1 MRLRRVALIGGL
13 LAIAAPASAQEIN
26 ARVGKLEFEMRA
38 VQRKV
43 FPGGAGGY
51 VEPDIRAPD
60 ASRGADAGTPASNP
74 DIDLSQRVSALESQ
88 MSRLTGD
95 VEQNS
100 HRLRVLEDQFA
111 AYRRATDAR
120 LAAGADSGT
129 ARPAKGG
136 DDAMAP
142 PVDTAV
148 DSSVPRG
155 RPSSRPVRAPTPDE
169 DAQLPAGAHGDG
181 FDGPYAGTR
190 RPPSTMGTRTARL
203 AAVEKPDTGD
213 APEDAYLYG
222 YRLYQAKLYPEA
234 ETQLKQVVATYPKS
248 KRASYAQNLLGR
260 SYLEEGKP
268 SLASI
273 AFYDNYKKM
282 PDGDRAPDSLYY
294 LAQSLM
300 KLNKPADAC
309 KVYAE
314 LGDVYAGKITPEM
327 KSNVA
332 KGRVA
337 AKCQ

>member
-1 MRLRRVALIGGL
+1 MPPLRSGRARSPQS
-13 LAIAAPASAQEIN
+13 ATSESDAPTRTSAP
-26 ARVGKLEFEMRA
+26 K
-38 VQRKV
+38 
-43 FPGGAGGY
+43 
-51 VEPDIRAPD
+51 
-60 ASRGADAGTPASNP
+60 
-74 DIDLSQRVSALESQ
+74 
-88 MSRLTGD
+88 GD
-95 VEQNS
+95 
-100 HRLRVLEDQFA
+100 H
-111 AYRRATDAR
+111 ATR
-120 LAAGADSGT
+120 LAG
-129 ARPAKGG
+129 
-136 DDAMAP
+136 
-142 PVDTAV
+142 
-148 DSSVPRG
+148 
-155 RPSSRPVRAPTPDE
+155 
-169 DAQLPAGAHGDG
+169 
-181 FDGPYAGTR
+181 
-190 RPPSTMGTRTARL
+190 
-203 AAVEKPDTGD
+203 VEKPDTGN

-314 LGDVYAGKITPEM
+314 LGDVYAARITPEM
-327 KSNVA
+327 KANVA
-332 KGRVA
+332 RGRTA

>member
-1 MRLRRVALIGGL
+1 MRLRHVALIGGL
-13 LAIAAPASAQEIN
+13 LAAAAPAGAQEIN
-26 ARVGKLEFEMRA
+26 ARVGKLESEMRA
-38 VQRKV
+38 VQRHV
-43 FPGGAGGY
+43 FPGGAGAS

-60 ASRGADAGTPASNP
+60 ASRDPAPGTPASSP
-74 DIDLSQRVSALESQ
+74 VADLSQRVSAIEAQ
-88 MSRLTGD
+88 MATLTGD

-100 HRLRVLEDQFA
+100 HRLRVLEDGFA
-111 AYRRATDAR
+111 AYKRATDAR
-120 LAAGADSGT
+120 LAATADAGAGMG
-129 ARPAKGG
+129 A
-136 DDAMAP
+136 AP

-148 DSSVPRG
+148 DGSVPRMGSGG
-155 RPSSRPVRAPTPDE
+155 RSPSRPVRAPIAEE
-169 DAQLPAGAHGDG
+169 DAPLAVAPSRAVTQKGDH
-181 FDGPYAGTR
+181 AT
-190 RPPSTMGTRTARL
+190 RL
-203 AAVEKPDTGD
+203 AGVDRPDTGD

-222 YRLYQAKLYPEA
+222 YRLYQAKLYPAA

-314 LGDVYAGKITPEM
+314 LGDVYAAKITPEM
-327 KSNVA
+327 KANVA
-332 KGRVA
+332 KGRA
-337 AKCQ
+337 TAKCQ

>member
-1 MRLRRVALIGGL
+1 MRLRRVALVWGL
-13 LAIAAPASAQEIN
+13 LATAAPVSAQEIT
-26 ARVGKLEFEMRA
+26 ARVGKLESEMRA

-43 FPGGAGGY
+43 FPGGGGGY
-51 VEPDIRAPD
+51 LEPDIRAPD
-60 ASRGADAGTPASNP
+60 APRDPGPGSPASSP
-74 DIDLSQRVSALESQ
+74 VADLSQRVSALEAQ
-88 MSRLTGD
+88 IATMTGD

-120 LAAGADSGT
+120 LSAAPDT
-129 ARPAKGG
+129 ATSVGR
-136 DDAMAP
+136 AP

-148 DSSVPRG
+148 DTSIPRTGG
-155 RPSSRPVRAPTPDE
+155 RPSSRPVRDADDLAPT
-169 DAQLPAGAHGDG
+169 AITRPALAPKGDR
-181 FDGPYAGTR
+181 AT
-190 RPPSTMGTRTARL
+190 RL
-203 AAVEKPDTGD
+203 AAVAKGDTGD

-222 YRLYQAKLYPEA
+222 YKLWQAKLYPEA

-260 SYLEEGKP
+260 SYLEDGKP

-273 AFYDNYKKM
+273 AFYDNYKKL

-309 KVYAE
+309 KVYGE
-314 LGDVYAGKITPEM
+314 LSDVYAAKITPEM
-327 KSNVA
+327 KANVA
-332 KGRVA
+332 KGRTTA
-337 AKCQ
+337 RCG